1 MGRRRK
7 GPTRRLEGVCGI
19 TGDAENVFCSVVIP
33 SEIGIAEGPI
43 HAESRASRGPEGVFG
58 KPMGLPLV
66 MKRRAPEPEDAIV
79 PKRAAAGPS
88 AVGGPGKISRT
99 EVPIARI
106 QPRSLFEQEADIS
119 GGGPRVPEGPR
130 TEFPVRMIHREV
142 AARVE
147 TSPTFEQEH
156 SHPSFSERHRG
167 ETSACPGTHDDRVE
181 WFLLRDGH
189 RWGLPA
195 PDGGSA

>member
-19 TGDAENVFCSVVIP
+19 TGHAENVFCSVVVS
-33 SEIGIAEGPI
+33 SEISIAQGPI
-43 HAESRASRGPEGVFG
+43 HAESRATRGPKGVFG
-58 KPMGLPLV
+58 KSMGFPLV
-66 MKRRAPEPEDAIV
+66 VKRRAPKPEDSIV

-88 AVGGPGKISRT
+88 VVGGPGKISRT

-106 QPRSLFEQEADIS
+106 QRRTLFELEADIAGRGLRS
-119 GGGPRVPEGPR
+119 PESPR
-130 TEFPVRMIHREV
+130 TKLPVRMIHREV
-142 AARVE
+142 AARLE

-156 SHPSFSERHRG
+156 THPSFSERHRG
-167 ETSACPGTHDDRVE
+167 ETSASPGTHDDRVE